1 MKAVSWKSLECGF
14 LTTTSSATAEKAS
27 LVGLHLKLRD
37 LSVAT
42 FPNDRKVSFCS
53 FVYSP

>member
-42 FPNDRKVSFCS
+42 FHNDRKVSFCG